1 MFKAV
6 TKNPRLLRDSI
17 DVISQLIDDGLFKLN
32 KNGIELLAADRA
44 VVSAVDFKLN
54 ASGFD
59 EYQCDKEARI
69 GLNLL
74 NLLTIL
80 KRADVDDKLTLKL
93 DEATNRLDI
102 TLEGKSFRRFTIP
115 LIEISAEDIPQIDKL
130 DFAADVDVRADVIEQ
145 GIADADTIADSV
157 IIELSDDML
166 RMFAEGNN
174 SRAELKLE
182 KGNEALLSLNAKDNI
197 KSRYSLD
204 YLKRMI
210 RGSKI
215 TDKTKIKIGADSPL
229 RIEFEGDHASLSMIL
244 APRVIEE

>member
-17 DVISQLIDDGLFKLN
+17 DVVSQLIDDGLFKLD

-59 EYQCDKEARI
+59 EYQCDKETSI

-74 NLLTIL
+74 NLLMIL
-80 KRADVDDKLTLKL
+80 KRADADDRLTLSL
-93 DEATNRLDI
+93 DETGSRLDI
-102 TLEGKSFRRFTIP
+102 TLEGRSFRKFTIP

-166 RMFAEGNN
+166 RMFAQGNN
-174 SRAELKLE
+174 SKAELKLNKE
-182 KGNEALLSLNAKDNI
+182 NEALLSLNAKGKV

-210 RGSKI
+210 RASKI
-215 TDKTKIKIGADSPL
+215 ADKTKIRIGADSPL
-229 RIEFEGDHASLSMIL
+229 RMEFVGDHASLSMIL